1 MFVSMMIF
9 AAEVNE
15 MTERESLTNDIC
27 GILISADV
35 FDEEIKQ
42 RIVLAIDNYEIQR
55 RTTEIVVA
63 DPNDNANLL
72 KRFAV
77 AKAVAGRSK
86 KTINQYTWPLK
97 KFIEITKKQL
107 LDIVPDDFRAYLAHR
122 MIVNRISP
130 VTLNNERNNL
140 SAFYDWAVSSDL
152 INRNPVKATD
162 PIKVPREQKQAF
174 SEMELEK
181 IRNACE
187 TLREKALVETLLST
201 ACRVSEL
208 ASIQTA
214 DIDGNRIMVV
224 GKGNKRAQ
232 VYLNSKATYAINAYI
247 NSRTDN
253 SPYLFPS
260 RAGKGITAQGV
271 RFVLKSIG
279 ERAGVDNVHPHRFRR
294 TAATMALRHGM
305 PIEMVSRMLRHDKLQ
320 TTMIYLD
327 LDERELQYQHQKYVG

>member
-1 MFVSMMIF
+1 
-9 AAEVNE
+9 
-15 MTERESLTNDIC
+15 MTERESITNDIC
-27 GILISADV
+27 GILISANV

-63 DPNDNANLL
+63 DPNDNANLIR
-72 KRFAV
+72 RFAV

-86 KTINQYTWPLK
+86 KTINQYTWTLK
-97 KFIEITKKQL
+97 RFIEITNKQL

-152 INRNPVKATD
+152 IGRNPVKATD
-162 PIKVPREQKQAF
+162 PIKVPKMQKQTF

-181 IRNACE
+181 IRNACM

-208 ASIQTA
+208 VSIQTA
-214 DIDGNRIMVV
+214 DIDGNRIMIV

-253 SPYLFPS
+253 NPYLFIS
-260 RAGKGITAQGV
+260 RNGKGISTQGV
-271 RFVLKSIG
+271 RFMLTAIG
-279 ERAGVDNVHPHRFRR
+279 ERAGVSDVHPHRFRR

-305 PIEMVSRMLRHDKLQ
+305 PIEMVSKMLRHDKLE

-327 LDERELQYQHQKYVG
+327 LDERELQYQHAKYVG